1 MIKEILHIALQ
12 LLLMPLL
19 LVPMLTGCTDSGDDA
34 YQPLPSRPVEL
45 ELTIAL
51 TTRGGDEKEVPDCE
65 KVQKDQLRIIMINEE
80 AGADGTTTLGAVEYN
95 GIPSNIQGPF
105 EGPTNTDGI
114 QQFKKIYKVK
124 IQATTAGKKR
134 FYALANAENLL
145 TNDIKQG
152 KDGAA
157 LIKQLEELTFSEKLK
172 VTPSSSEGEYIPMS
186 SPAYYGNVFIP
197 TLEKTTSEEGD
208 NKVTIVMAYAA
219 VKFSFKFVNDIQA
232 TTDRQDLTIV
242 GWTFRP
248 LATKSYLLPHMDS
261 DSWQKLIELGG
272 QTFGNSEASKDEWV
286 TDYEIP
292 QKLNEEGDD
301 SPNEGQTDYIYTY
314 ETPLILPYG
323 SDKAIDEEAQG
334 IFYYLHESKSEL
346 EEEDAQSIQ
355 AYYLTLRIRDK
366 NTQGDKFLICGPKHL
381 PNLQSLVRGTHV
393 RITATIKALPDK
405 GDNSLDVRVKTW
417 IRDQEVEGGWEEVE
431 SQNGADE
438 GTDNEETDNENPIQ
452 THNE

>member
-34 YQPLPSRPVEL
+34 YQPLPSRPAEL

-51 TTRGGDEKEVPDCE
+51 TTRGGDEKVPDCE

-80 AGADGTTTLGAVEYN
+80 AGTDGIQAVEYN
-95 GIPSNIQGPF
+95 GIPSNIQGSF
-105 EGPTNTDGI
+105 SGTGDSGDGMT
-114 QQFKKIYKVK
+114 QQFKEIYKVK

-134 FYALANAENLL
+134 FYALANAEELL
-145 TNDIKQG
+145 TNEIKQE

-197 TLEKTTSEEGD
+197 TLEKTTPEEGD

-292 QKLNEEGDD
+292 QKPNEEGDD

-323 SDKAIDEEAQG
+323 SDKAIDEEDRD

-346 EEEDAQSIQ
+346 EEEDAQGIQ
-355 AYYLTLRIRDK
+355 AYYLTLRIRDR
-366 NTQGDKFLICGPKHL
+366 NTQNDKFLICGPKHL

>member
-51 TTRGGDEKEVPDCE
+51 TTRGGDEKKVPDCE

-197 TLEKTTSEEGD
+197 TLEKTTPGEGD

-219 VKFSFKFVNDIQA
+219 VKFSFKFVNEIEKEEERYIQ
-232 TTDRQDLTIV
+232 IV

-248 LATKSYLLPHMDS
+248 LATKSYLLPHMTTDEA
-261 DSWQKLIELGG
+261 WEQLIALGG
-272 QTFGNSEASKDEWV
+272 KTFGNPNESKDNWV

-292 QKLNEEGDD
+292 QKPNEEGKEDE
-301 SPNEGQTDYIYTY
+301 PNEGQTDYIYTY
-314 ETPLILPYG
+314 PSSFPLPYG
-323 SDKAIDEEAQG
+323 LENAIDEEAQG

-346 EEEDAQSIQ
+346 EEEDARGIQ
-355 AYYLTLRIRDK
+355 AYYLTLRIRDR
-366 NTQGDKFLICGPKHL
+366 NTQNDKFLICGPKHL

-405 GDNSLDVRVKTW
+405 GDNSLEVRVKTW
-417 IRDQEVEGGWEEVE
+417 AQGDSASGGWEEVE
-431 SQNGADE
+431 TNDNE
-438 GTDNEETDNENPIQ
+438 GTDEQ
-452 THNE
+452 K

>member
-34 YQPLPSRPVEL
+34 CQPLPSRPVEL

-65 KVQKDQLRIIMINEE
+65 KVQKDQLRIIMINE
-80 AGADGTTTLGAVEYN
+80 DTKAVEYN
-95 GIPSNIQGPF
+95 GIPSNIQGLLP
-105 EGPTNTDGI
+105 GSDAGDT
-114 QQFKKIYKVK
+114 QQFKEIYKVK

-145 TNDIKQG
+145 TGEIKQG

-157 LIKQLEELTFSEKLK
+157 LIKQLEELTFSEELK

-197 TLEKTTSEEGD
+197 TLEKTTPEEGD

-219 VKFSFKFVNDIQA
+219 VKFSFKFVNKIEKEEEREIQ
-232 TTDRQDLTIV
+232 IV

-248 LATKSYLLPHMDS
+248 LATRSYLLPHMTTGEA
-261 DSWQKLIELGG
+261 WEQLIALGG
-272 QTFGNSEASKDEWV
+272 QTFGDSNESKDNWV

-292 QKLNEEGDD
+292 QKPNEEGKEDE
-301 SPNEGQTDYIYTY
+301 PNEGQTDYIYTY
-314 ETPLILPYG
+314 PSSFPLPYG
-323 SDKAIDEEAQG
+323 PDNAIDEEDQG

-346 EEEDAQSIQ
+346 AEEDAPGIQ

-393 RITATIKALPDK
+393 RITATIKALPDQ
-405 GDNSLDVRVKTW
+405 GDNSLEVRVKTW
-417 IRDQEVEGGWEEVE
+417 AQGDSASGGWEEVE
-431 SQNGADE
+431 TNDNE
-438 GTDNEETDNENPIQ
+438 GTDEQ
-452 THNE
+452 K

>member
-65 KVQKDQLRIIMINEE
+65 KVQMDQLRIIMINEE
-80 AGADGTTTLGAVEYN
+80 AGADGTQAVEYN
-95 GIPSNIQGPF
+95 GIPSDIKGPF
-105 EGPTNTDGI
+105 SGTGDSGDGTT
-114 QQFKKIYKVK
+114 QQFKEIYKVK

-134 FYALANAENLL
+134 FYALANAEKLL
-145 TNDIKQG
+145 TNKIKQK

-157 LIKQLEELTFSEKLK
+157 LIEQLEELTFSDLQ

-197 TLEKTTSEEGD
+197 TLEKTKPEEGD

-232 TTDRQDLTIV
+232 TTDRQDLTVV

-272 QTFGNSEASKDEWV
+272 KTFGNSEVSKGEWV

-292 QKLNEEGDD
+292 QKPNEEGDD

-323 SDKAIDEEAQG
+323 SDNAIDEEDQG

-346 EEEDAQSIQ
+346 EEEDAQGIQ
-355 AYYLTLRIRDK
+355 AYYLTLRIRDR
-366 NTQGDKFLICGPKHL
+366 NTQNDKFLICGPKHL

>member
-65 KVQKDQLRIIMINEE
+65 KVQMDQLRIIMINEE
-80 AGADGTTTLGAVEYN
+80 AGADGTQAVEYN
-95 GIPSNIQGPF
+95 GIPSDIKGPF
-105 EGPTNTDGI
+105 SGTGDSGDGTT
-114 QQFKKIYKVK
+114 QQFKEIYKVK

-186 SPAYYGNVFIP
+186 SLAYYGNVFIP
-197 TLEKTTSEEGD
+197 TLEKTTPGEGD

-248 LATKSYLLPHMDS
+248 LATKSYLLPHMETDAWEQLIALGGKTFGDS
-261 DSWQKLIELGG
+261 DVS
-272 QTFGNSEASKDEWV
+272 NNNWV
-286 TDYEIP
+286 TGYEIP
-292 QKLNEEGDD
+292 QKPNEEGKEDE
-301 SPNEGQTDYIYTY
+301 PNEGQTDYIYTY
-314 ETPLILPYG
+314 PSSFILPSG
-323 SDKAIDEEAQG
+323 SAIDEEAQG

-346 EEEDAQSIQ
+346 EEEGASGIQ
-355 AYYLTLRIRDK
+355 AYYLTLRIRDR
-366 NTQGDKFLICGPKHL
+366 NTQNDKFLICGPKHL

-393 RITATIKALPDK
+393 RITATIKALPGK

-431 SQNGADE
+431 FQNGADE
-438 GTDNEETDNENPIQ
+438 GTDNEETDNKNPIQ

>member
-34 YQPLPSRPVEL
+34 YQPLLSRPVEL

-65 KVQKDQLRIIMINEE
+65 KVRKNQLRIIMINEE
-80 AGADGTTTLGAVEYN
+80 AGADGTQAVEYN
-95 GIPSNIQGPF
+95 GIPSDIKGPF
-105 EGPTNTDGI
+105 SGTGDSGDGTT
-114 QQFKKIYKVK
+114 QQFKEIYKVK

-134 FYALANAENLL
+134 FYALANAEELL
-145 TNDIKQG
+145 TAKIKQE

-157 LIKQLEELTFSEKLK
+157 LIKQLEELTFSDLQ

-197 TLEKTTSEEGD
+197 TLEKTTPEEGD
-208 NKVTIVMAYAA
+208 NKATIVMAYAA
-219 VKFSFKFVNDIQA
+219 VKFSFKFVNEIEKEEERDIQ
-232 TTDRQDLTIV
+232 IV
-242 GWTFRP
+242 GWTLRP
-248 LATKSYLLPHMDS
+248 LATKSYLLPHMTTDEA
-261 DSWQKLIELGG
+261 WEQLIALGG
-272 QTFGNSEASKDEWV
+272 KTFGSSEASQGEWV

-292 QKLNEEGDD
+292 QKPNEEGDD

-323 SDKAIDEEAQG
+323 SNNAIDEEDQG

-346 EEEDAQSIQ
+346 EEEDAQGIQ
-355 AYYLTLRIRDK
+355 AYYLTLRIRDR
-366 NTQGDKFLICGPKHL
+366 NTQNDKFLICGPKHL

>member
-34 YQPLPSRPVEL
+34 YQPLPSRPAEL

-51 TTRGGDEKEVPDCE
+51 TTRGGDEKVPDCE

-80 AGADGTTTLGAVEYN
+80 AGTDGIQAVEYN

-105 EGPTNTDGI
+105 SGTGDSGDGTT

-134 FYALANAENLL
+134 FYALANAEKLL
-145 TNDIKQG
+145 TGEIKQG
-152 KDGAA
+152 KNGAV
-157 LIKQLEELTFSEKLK
+157 LIKQLEELTFSDLQ

-197 TLEKTTSEEGD
+197 TLEKTTPEEGD

-232 TTDRQDLTIV
+232 EADWQALTIV

-248 LATKSYLLPHMDS
+248 LATKSYLLPHMTPDA
-261 DSWQKLIELGG
+261 WKKLIALGG
-272 QTFGNSEASKDEWV
+272 KTFENSEASKDNWV

-292 QKLNEEGDD
+292 QKPNEEGKEDE
-301 SPNEGQTDYIYTY
+301 PNEGQTDYIYTY
-314 ETPLILPYG
+314 PSSFILPYG
-323 SDKAIDEEAQG
+323 SAIDEEDQG

-346 EEEDAQSIQ
+346 EEEDASGIQ
-355 AYYLTLRIRDK
+355 AYYLTLRIRDR
-366 NTQGDKFLICGPKHL
+366 NTQNDKFLICGPKHL

-431 SQNGADE
+431 SQNGTDE

>member
-65 KVQKDQLRIIMINEE
+65 KVQMDQLRIIMINEE
-80 AGADGTTTLGAVEYN
+80 AGADGTQAVEYN
-95 GIPSNIQGPF
+95 GIPSDIKGPF
-105 EGPTNTDGI
+105 SGTGDSGDGTT
-114 QQFKKIYKVK
+114 QQFKEIYKVK

-186 SPAYYGNVFIP
+186 SLAYYGNVFIP
-197 TLEKTTSEEGD
+197 TLEKTTPGEGD

-292 QKLNEEGDD
+292 QKPNEEGDD

-323 SDKAIDEEAQG
+323 SDKAIDEEDRD

-346 EEEDAQSIQ
+346 EEEDAPDIQ
-355 AYYLTLRIRDK
+355 AYYLTLRIRDQ
-366 NTQGDKFLICGPKHL
+366 NTQNDKFLICGPKHL

>member
-51 TTRGGDEKEVPDCE
+51 TTRSGDEKEVPDCE
-65 KVQKDQLRIIMINEE
+65 KVQKDQLRIIMINE
-80 AGADGTTTLGAVEYN
+80 DTKAVEYN
-95 GIPSNIQGPF
+95 GIPSNIQGLLP
-105 EGPTNTDGI
+105 GSDAGDT
-114 QQFKKIYKVK
+114 QQFKEIYKVK

-145 TNDIKQG
+145 TGEIKQG

-157 LIKQLEELTFSEKLK
+157 LIKQLEELTFSEELK

-197 TLEKTTSEEGD
+197 TLEKTTPEEGD

-232 TTDRQDLTIV
+232 EADRQALTIV

-248 LATKSYLLPHMDS
+248 LATKSYLLPHMTPDA
-261 DSWQKLIELGG
+261 WKKLIALGG
-272 QTFGNSEASKDEWV
+272 KTFENSEASKDNWV

-292 QKLNEEGDD
+292 QKPNEEGKEDE
-301 SPNEGQTDYIYTY
+301 PNEGQTDYTYTY
-314 ETPLILPYG
+314 PSSFILPYD
-323 SDKAIDEEAQG
+323 SAIDEEDQG

-346 EEEDAQSIQ
+346 EEEDASGIQ
-355 AYYLTLRIRDK
+355 AYYLTLRIRDR
-366 NTQGDKFLICGPKHL
+366 NTQNDKFLICGPKHL

-431 SQNGADE
+431 SQNGTDE

>member
-51 TTRGGDEKEVPDCE
+51 TTRGGDEKEVPACE
-65 KVQKDQLRIIMINEE
+65 RVQKDQLRIIMINEE
-80 AGADGTTTLGAVEYN
+80 AGADGTQAVEYN
-95 GIPSNIQGPF
+95 GIPSDIKGPF
-105 EGPTNTDGI
+105 SGTGDSGDGTT
-114 QQFKKIYKVK
+114 QQFKEIYKVK

-197 TLEKTTSEEGD
+197 TLEKTTPEEGD

-219 VKFSFKFVNDIQA
+219 VKFSFKFVNKIEKEEERDIQ
-232 TTDRQDLTIV
+232 IV
-242 GWTFRP
+242 GWTLRP
-248 LATKSYLLPHMDS
+248 LATKSYLLPHMTTDEA
-261 DSWQKLIELGG
+261 WKQLIALGG
-272 QTFGNSEASKDEWV
+272 KTFGNPNESKDNWV
-286 TDYEIP
+286 TGYEIP
-292 QKLNEEGDD
+292 QKPNEEGKEDE
-301 SPNEGQTDYIYTY
+301 PNEGQTDYIYTY
-314 ETPLILPYG
+314 PSSFILPYG
-323 SDKAIDEEAQG
+323 SAIDEEDQG

-346 EEEDAQSIQ
+346 EEKGAPDIQ
-355 AYYLTLRIRDK
+355 AYYLTLRIRDR
-366 NTQGDKFLICGPKHL
+366 NTQSDKFLICGPKHL

>member
-51 TTRGGDEKEVPDCE
+51 TTRSGDEKEVPDCE
-65 KVQKDQLRIIMINEE
+65 KVQKDQLRIIMINE
-80 AGADGTTTLGAVEYN
+80 DTKAVEYN
-95 GIPSNIQGPF
+95 GIPSNIQGLLP
-105 EGPTNTDGI
+105 GSDAGDT
-114 QQFKKIYKVK
+114 QQFKEIYKVK

-145 TNDIKQG
+145 TGEIKQG

-157 LIKQLEELTFSEKLK
+157 LIKQLEELTFSEELK

-197 TLEKTTSEEGD
+197 TLEKTTPEEGD

-232 TTDRQDLTIV
+232 KADRQALTIV

-248 LATKSYLLPHMDS
+248 LATKSYLLPHMTPDA
-261 DSWQKLIELGG
+261 WKKLIALGG
-272 QTFGNSEASKDEWV
+272 KTFENSEASKDNWV

-292 QKLNEEGDD
+292 QKPNEEGKEDE
-301 SPNEGQTDYIYTY
+301 PNEGQTDYIYTY
-314 ETPLILPYG
+314 PSSFILPYG
-323 SDKAIDEEAQG
+323 LAIDEEDQG

-346 EEEDAQSIQ
+346 EEEDAPDIQ
-355 AYYLTLRIRDK
+355 AYYLTLRIRDQ
-366 NTQGDKFLICGPKHL
+366 NTQNDKFLICGPKHL

>member
-51 TTRGGDEKEVPDCE
+51 TTRSGDEKEVPDCE
-65 KVQKDQLRIIMINEE
+65 KVQKDQLRIIMINE
-80 AGADGTTTLGAVEYN
+80 DTKAVEYN
-95 GIPSNIQGPF
+95 GIPSNIQGLLP
-105 EGPTNTDGI
+105 GSDAGDT
-114 QQFKKIYKVK
+114 QQFKEIYKVK

-145 TNDIKQG
+145 TGEIKQG

-157 LIKQLEELTFSEKLK
+157 LIKQLEELTFSEELK

-197 TLEKTTSEEGD
+197 TLEKTTPEEGD

-232 TTDRQDLTIV
+232 EADRQALTIV

-248 LATKSYLLPHMDS
+248 LATKSYLLPHMTPDA
-261 DSWQKLIELGG
+261 WKKLIALGG
-272 QTFGNSEASKDEWV
+272 KTFENSEASKDNWV

-292 QKLNEEGDD
+292 QKPNEEGKEDE
-301 SPNEGQTDYIYTY
+301 PNEGQTDYIYTY
-314 ETPLILPYG
+314 PSSFILPYG
-323 SDKAIDEEAQG
+323 SAIDEEDQG

-346 EEEDAQSIQ
+346 EEEDASGIQ
-355 AYYLTLRIRDK
+355 AYYLTLRIRDR
-366 NTQGDKFLICGPKHL
+366 NTQNDKFLICGPKHL

-431 SQNGADE
+431 SQNGTDE